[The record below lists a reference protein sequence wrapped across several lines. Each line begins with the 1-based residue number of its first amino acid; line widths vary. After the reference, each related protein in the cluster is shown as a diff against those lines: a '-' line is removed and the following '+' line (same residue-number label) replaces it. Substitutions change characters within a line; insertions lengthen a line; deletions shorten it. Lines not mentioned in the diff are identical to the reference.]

1 MFPSLILVLSLVSSS
16 VFSQPV
22 LLTTATTPAALA
34 GEARVSATTSAAPDA
49 VVLPASAASNLSALS
64 AGNVSALLTEA
75 KRALQA
81 REGERTPLN
90 SVTMSA
96 LDRAS
101 GEIHFV
107 TVPKEVFLRRGAELT
122 AATAQGNP
130 VRLNIVR
137 ANGVNTA
144 VNVSC
149 AETARAFLPLV
160 VEYPIERDGALREM
174 AYYSSAHPAL
184 LSSEL
189 VNGGKS
195 YIRTMLDEAER
206 RLRVRD
212 VRIAPEIVDIAERL
226 VVVEHTDH
234 ARFLN
239 ENRGAL
245 FNEILTLYALNR
257 TDTYRYSVSSAGAGG
272 MIQMI
277 PSTYEMMRRLYPDA
291 GLNPDFVAGMTDHYN
306 ALEAMLLYMQRTWD
320 DLQRSATVR
329 EALAASIATQTELVA
344 AGYNSN
350 PARLPGYLQR
360 GGAQW
365 RTLIP
370 NETQMYLR
378 IYAALESHIEP
389 HARTSAERA
398 SQNAGNSMLGSVA
411 TDVAQPVRRASLAR
425 VVSALSQF
433 WRLSALW
440 G

>member
-16 VFSQPV
+16 VFSQPI
-22 LLTTATTPAALA
+22 LLTTAPTAALA
-34 GEARVSATTSAAPDA
+34 GEARVATSSAPDA
-49 VVLPASAASNLSALS
+49 VVLPASAAGNLSALS

-81 REGERTPLN
+81 RDGARTPLDF
-90 SVTMSA
+90 VTMSA

-101 GEIHFV
+101 GEIHFF
-107 TVPKEVFLRRGAELT
+107 TVPKETFLRRGAELT
-122 AATAQGNP
+122 TTSAQGNP
-130 VRLNIVR
+130 VRLRIAR

-144 VNVSC
+144 VQVSC
-149 AETARAFLPLV
+149 AETARPYLPLV

-184 LSSEL
+184 LSPDL
-189 VNGGKS
+189 VDGGKS

-206 RLRVRD
+206 RLRARD

-245 FNEILTLYALNR
+245 FNEILTLYALNQ

-291 GLNPDFVAGMTDHYN
+291 ELNPDFVAGMTDHHN

-320 DLQRSATVR
+320 DLYRSATVR
-329 EALAASIATQTELVA
+329 DALASGIATQTELVA

-378 IYAALESHIEP
+378 IYAALENHIEP
-389 HARTSAERA
+389 HARTSEGLATA
-398 SQNAGNSMLGSVA
+398 SHSAGNSVLGSVA
-411 TDVAQPVRRASLAR
+411 TDASQPVRRASLAR
-425 VVSALSQF
+425 VVSALSQL